1 MLLDAAQARL
11 ELADQHAVAED
22 GGVIL
27 DHRAPQ
33 PDDLLVRLP
42 AERDKIHRDVGAKRM
57 DLGLQVGAKRA
68 DFRLQTIFDAR
79 DVGANIAQKFKNQA
93 LRLPAQPHPRF
104 AARGKMRFSGAAVEV
119 GGSDRLPARSMGARL
134 IWASR
139 STKIAQARIKTALEV
154 SPRSA
159 DFCAAV
165 LICDVLLGS
174 SMKTKA
180 AVCRAFGAPL
190 TVETVELAEPGAGEI
205 LVKTAACAICHSDI
219 FYIDG
224 AWGGELPAV
233 YGHEAAGVVE
243 AVGPGVKRLKPGDH
257 VVATLIRN
265 CGFCPACA
273 EGAPVF
279 CEEVF
284 PLDRK
289 TPLADMA
296 GKPLAHGLRTGA
308 FAEHIVVDQSQAV
321 LIPKDLSLDSAALI
335 ACGVLTGFGA
345 VVNTAGVKAGSSV
358 VVIGCGGVGLN
369 SIQGARLS
377 GSAQVIA
384 VDVEPGK
391 LAAAREFGATHT
403 INARSEDVR
412 ARVVELTAGRK
423 ADYVF
428 VTVGVKGAAEQGVSL
443 MKRNGAA
450 VLVGMPPSDVMAT
463 IDPGLLAAYGQK
475 ILGSK
480 MGSARP
486 LIDVPIIVSLYRE
499 GRLKLDQLIS
509 GRYRLEAI
517 NEAVASSRSGAALRN
532 VIVF

>member
-1 MLLDAAQARL
+1 
-11 ELADQHAVAED
+11 
-22 GGVIL
+22 
-27 DHRAPQ
+27 
-33 PDDLLVRLP
+33 
-42 AERDKIHRDVGAKRM
+42 
-57 DLGLQVGAKRA
+57 
-68 DFRLQTIFDAR
+68 
-79 DVGANIAQKFKNQA
+79 
-93 LRLPAQPHPRF
+93 
-104 AARGKMRFSGAAVEV
+104 
-119 GGSDRLPARSMGARL
+119 
-134 IWASR
+134 
-139 STKIAQARIKTALEV
+139 
-154 SPRSA
+154 
-159 DFCAAV
+159 
-165 LICDVLLGS
+165 
-174 SMKTKA
+174 MKTRA
-180 AVCRAFGAPL
+180 AVCRVFGAPL
-190 TVETVELAEPGAGEI
+190 TVETVELAGPGPGEVLI
-205 LVKTAACAICHSDI
+205 RTAACAICHSDI
-219 FYIDG
+219 FYMDG

-233 YGHEAAGVVE
+233 YGHEASGVVE
-243 AVGPGVKRLKPGDH
+243 AVGAGVKRLKAGDH

-284 PLDRK
+284 PLDRQ
-289 TPLADMA
+289 TPLADGA

-308 FAEHIVVDQSQAV
+308 FAEQMVVDQSQAV
-321 LIPKDLSLDSAALI
+321 VIPKDMPLDSAALI

-345 VVNTAGVKAGSSV
+345 VVNTAKVKAGSSV

-377 GSAQVIA
+377 GCSPIIA
-384 VDVEPGK
+384 VDVEAGK
-391 LAAAREFGATHT
+391 LAAAREFGATQT
-403 INARSEDVR
+403 INARSEDVG
-412 ARVVELTAGRK
+412 ARVAELTGGRK
-423 ADYVF
+423 ADAVF

-450 VLVGMPPSDVMAT
+450 VLVGMPPSGVMAW

-486 LIDVPIIVSLYRE
+486 LIDVPMIVALYRE
-499 GRLKLDQLIS
+499 GRLKLDELIS